1 MKLWETGRESVSE
14 LVERFTAQADLAL
27 DEALARYDIWGS
39 LAHAAMLQKI
49 GVLSAKEG
57 TKLRQAL
64 CALFDQKM
72 TLSVQD
78 EDIHT
83 KIENLLVAE
92 LGDLGKKLHTGRSR
106 NDQILVD
113 LRLYTKERL
122 SEIASAVLE
131 LAARLTQFAQRH
143 EFVPMPGYTHTRRAM
158 LASVGLWASAFAEG
172 LLEDLQLLSVA
183 YALNDRSPLGAA
195 AGYGVPLA
203 LDRELT
209 AKLLGFK
216 SVQKNAL
223 AAMNSRGKLEFAV
236 VSALSSLM
244 MTVGRLANDLI
255 WFSSEEFGFFKI
267 PERFCTGSSLMPNKT
282 NPDVLE
288 LVRARAA
295 RVISYL
301 SLLTLT
307 VHGLTSGYHR
317 DLQETKEPLMKGLTT
332 TQDCLAMLSPLIAEL
347 GIHEEQLRAACS
359 AEIFAVDRVIEAVQ
373 RGVPFR
379 EAYQSL
385 KRDPGSLPVPDL
397 TEALQQRRHLGG
409 PGNLQLDMLQ
419 KEIEQ
424 ASKEWRAEHA
434 SFVTALEQLKRL
446 REP

>member
-1 MKLWETGRESVSE
+1 MKLWETGQESANE

-27 DEALARYDIWGS
+27 DEALACYDIFGS

-57 TKLRQAL
+57 SKLRQAL
-64 CALFDQKM
+64 CALLDQKI
-72 TLSVQD
+72 TLSAQD

-83 KIENLLVAE
+83 KIENLLVAR

-122 SEIASAVLE
+122 SEIALAVLE

-158 LASVGLWASAFAEG
+158 PSSVGLWAAAFAEN
-172 LLEDLQLLSVA
+172 LLEDLQLLAAA

-209 AKLLGFK
+209 ARLLGFK
-216 SVQKNAL
+216 SVQNNAL
-223 AAMNSRGKLEFAV
+223 AVMNSRGRLEFAV
-236 VSALSSLM
+236 VSALSSVM

-255 WFSSEEFGFFKI
+255 WFSSEEFGFFKV

-301 SLLTLT
+301 SALTLT

-317 DLQETKEPLMKGLTT
+317 DLQETKGPLMESLRTT
-332 TQDCLAMLSPLIAEL
+332 RDCLLILSPLITEL
-347 GIHEEQLRAACS
+347 GVHEAKLRAACA
-359 AEIFAVDRVIEAVQ
+359 AEIFAVDRVIAEVQ

-379 EAYQSL
+379 EAYQRL
-385 KRDPGSLPVPDL
+385 KLEPGSLPVPDL
-397 TEALQQRRHLGG
+397 TKALKQRQHLGG
-409 PGNLQLDMLQ
+409 PGDLQLSTLQ
-419 KEIEQ
+419 QEIER
-424 ASKEWRAEHA
+424 ASAYWQTEHA
-434 SFVTALEQLKRL
+434 SFCKALEQLKRL